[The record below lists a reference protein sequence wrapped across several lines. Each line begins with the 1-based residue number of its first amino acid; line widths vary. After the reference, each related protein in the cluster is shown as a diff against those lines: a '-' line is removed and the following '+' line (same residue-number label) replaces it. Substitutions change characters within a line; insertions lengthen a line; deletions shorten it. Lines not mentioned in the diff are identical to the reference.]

1 MLTAVSQ
8 ILGVLTILLAL
19 LATAMH
25 FVVKMWQVGSAMLAN
40 LRRLVLNLLMLFIV
54 AASMLGFG
62 DLGALTV
69 CLVQVVPF
77 ALAVSLGFGV
87 AGAFSIGSTIAS
99 VDAFWAMRKP
109 KKASSANDSD
119 NDAPGAKDL
128 EMSGGA
134 SEPKKAKLKISS
146 PIRSPSIRGI

>member
-1 MLTAVSQ
+1 
-8 ILGVLTILLAL
+8 
-19 LATAMH
+19 MH

-40 LRRLVLNLLMLFIV
+40 LRRVVLNLLMLFIV
-54 AASMLGFG
+54 VASMLGFS
-62 DLGALTV
+62 DLSALTV

-87 AGAFSIGSTIAS
+87 AGAFSIGSAIAV

-109 KKASSANDSD
+109 KKAPSVSDSD
-119 NDAPGAKDL
+119 SDAPGAKDL

-134 SEPKKAKLKISS
+134 SESKKVKLKISS
-146 PIRSPSIRGI
+146 PIRSPSIGDI